1 MGHPIEL
8 SNRDLPAL
16 RNQVIAA
23 TVRGASNAASNQPET
38 ESNSTEAL
46 TETQIARMHFDRE
59 VHNRLWSV
67 DAEGELDTL
76 LSEFTKQAA
85 IKERLDL
92 GDRGMLTNDLL
103 RFLEIEP

>member
-1 MGHPIEL
+1 MLQPIEL
-8 SNRDLPAL
+8 SDRDLPAL
-16 RNQVIAA
+16 RNQMIAA
-23 TVRGASNAASNQPET
+23 AVRGNSSATFDEPEM
-38 ESNSTEAL
+38 EANSTDAL

-59 VHNRLWSV
+59 VHNRLWNV

-85 IKERLDL
+85 IKERLEL

-103 RFLEIEP
+103 RFLEIQP